1 MSRGGDPYDK
11 WDERFKLKFIEKWFE
26 LKLSEGSKSVFF
38 NALENYRENS
48 NLERFSSKEQLQK
61 IFAFLPNKDFWKNEQ
76 ADAYKNI
83 ASRREPNSISGA
95 LQPREN
101 SQKNIWSLTSET
113 MTLKF
118 RL

>member
-48 NLERFSSKEQLQK
+48 NLERFSSKE
-61 IFAFLPNKDFWKNEQ
+61 
-76 ADAYKNI
+76 
-83 ASRREPNSISGA
+83 
-95 LQPREN
+95 
-101 SQKNIWSLTSET
+101 
-113 MTLKF
+113 
-118 RL
+118 